1 MKKEM
6 IYVVAA
12 LMISV
17 VAVFNVI
24 TVLEANHVYDLTMT
38 SIDALSENGDG
49 ETGATITNEE
59 ECHKKNGYW
68 NTMLRSVDGKV
79 ETVTCDFEGKL
90 VVLGVTLLDI
100 KFKKGKPY
108 QIAWERMSCENS
120 VGNCCLSDQQGI
132 RVKKI

>member
-1 MKKEM
+1 MKKKM

-12 LMISV
+12 LMISA

-49 ETGATITNEE
+49 ETGATITNDE

-68 NTMLRSVDGKV
+68 NMALVCTGSGV
-79 ETVTCDFEGKL
+79 EKQTCEKAGELTVWGF
-90 VVLGVTLLDI
+90 TLF
-100 KFKKGKPY
+100 KGSYKKGEEYKVS
-108 QIAWERMSCENS
+108 WSRWSCTTS
-120 VGNCCLSDQQGI
+120 TGNCCLSDKQGLRI
-132 RVKKI
+132 E